1 MVNKSAIKI
10 LILDDEPFMHK
21 LLARVLAN
29 LGYTPVSTCDNGHDA
44 LELIDSPNGCP
55 NLILLDINMPEM
67 DGLEFMRHLVERRYI
82 GCVILVSGEDERGRP
97 PKVGRRI
104 KRAGASA

>member
-29 LGYTPVSTCDNGHDA
+29 LGYTPVSTCDNGYAA
-44 LELIDSPNGCP
+44 LEMIEARTTLPI
-55 NLILLDINMPEM
+55 
-67 DGLEFMRHLVERRYI
+67 
-82 GCVILVSGEDERGRP
+82 
-97 PKVGRRI
+97 
-104 KRAGASA
+104 